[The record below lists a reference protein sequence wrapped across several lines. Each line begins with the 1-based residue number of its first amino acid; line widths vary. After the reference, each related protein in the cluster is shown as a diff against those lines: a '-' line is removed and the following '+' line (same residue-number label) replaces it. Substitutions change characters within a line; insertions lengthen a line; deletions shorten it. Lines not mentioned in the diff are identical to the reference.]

1 MTLFEITAILMVLTA
16 LFSYVNYRFLHMPTT
31 IGVMFIALMISL
43 AVVTLGGLGIDVGQR
58 HIGEML
64 AGIDF
69 NQALLHGM
77 LSFLLFA
84 GAMHI
89 KLDDLASQKWLI
101 TLLATVGVVASTF
114 IVGGLTWL
122 VLEALGIPASF
133 IYCLLFGALISPTDP
148 VAVIGIIKTAG
159 VPKSLE
165 TKIAGESLFNDGIG
179 VVVFMIILELAVGGG
194 AVTVSK
200 VALLFFEEAVG
211 GALLGLVL
219 GLLAYQMLK
228 RVNNYQVEVIIT
240 LALVMGGYALA
251 DRIHTSGPIAIVV
264 AGLLIGNHGRAFAMS
279 DLTRERL
286 DDFWELMDE
295 ILNALLFMLIG
306 LEVLVMSFTKS
317 LLIAGLLAISI
328 TLFARWISVG
338 GAVLF
343 MKFFRSFSPGAV
355 KILTWG
361 GLRGGISVALALSIP
376 AAPERATI
384 ITITYIIVVFSI
396 VIQGLTLGRLVDSI
410 YPDITTGGG
419 R

>member
-1 MTLFEITAILMVLTA
+1 MVLTA
-16 LFSYVNYRFLHMPTT
+16 LFSYVNYRFLRMPTT
-31 IGVMFIALMISL
+31 IGVMFIAL
-43 AVVTLGGLGIDVGQR
+43 AVSLGIVLLGWVGID
-58 HIGEML
+58 IGQLHVARILER
-64 AGIDF
+64 IDF

-89 KLDDLASQKWLI
+89 KLDDLTNQKWVI
-101 TLLATVGVVASTF
+101 TLLATAGVIASTF
-114 IVGGLTWL
+114 IVGGLTWF
-122 VLEALGIPASF
+122 VLDLFGIQASF

-148 VAVIGIIKTAG
+148 VAVIGILKTAG

-179 VVVFMIILELAVGGG
+179 VVVFMIILELATGGG
-194 AVTVSK
+194 EVTLGS
-200 VALLFFEEAVG
+200 VALLFVEEAVG
-211 GALLGLVL
+211 GVLLGLVI
-219 GLLAYQMLK
+219 GVIAYQMLK

-279 DLTRERL
+279 QITRERL

-306 LEVLVMSFTKS
+306 LEVLIMPFTKE
-317 LLIAGLLAISI
+317 LFIAGLLAILI
-328 TLFARWISVG
+328 TLFARWASAG
-338 GAVLF
+338 GAVLA
-343 MKFFRSFSPGAV
+343 MKPFRRFSAGAV
-355 KILTWG
+355 SILTWG

-376 AAPERATI
+376 PVPERTTI
-384 ITITYIIVVFSI
+384 VTITYIIVVFSI
-396 VIQGLTLGRLVDSI
+396 VIQGMTLGKLVDRI
-410 YPDITTGGG
+410 YPEIPGE
-419 R
+419 